1 MIYSEKYRSDHIR
14 FGSKYYSHLSAKLG
28 QHFRCSSKKSALKCF
43 LYSIGFQSNNNTIK
57 IEREYEMFRKIPAQN
72 QKQSDG
78 KPNKHSASWL
88 RGASMAALLLV
99 SVVLIFVMLSS
110 YYAELDN
117 QLFAERSNHLQEITE
132 KVADI
137 FDITIARSWDSVNTL
152 EQFLFMENTQ
162 LRTEDELMQR
172 LKDTSRFRASE
183 GNIFLLLDDDFRYYA
198 SDGSK
203 GYWRELPMIIKN
215 ESQTQELITTLPY
228 QNSSL
233 TYLCFLKQLP
243 EKLVLEATG
252 KSIAYVMLAVD
263 IHSINDGF
271 SIDTFGSSS
280 YTYIVN
286 RDGRAL
292 FVPDGADSR
301 FKAYNIV
308 NALEDDE
315 FIHGGTLEDFRSSVR
330 DLESAVMEFSSDGTD
345 YFVSCHSVGGEGW
358 NTLMLVPT
366 SVLGD
371 SADHTLGSTRRFFI
385 VLGVLLIID
394 FSALVFYLTDNRN
407 RKLMEQK
414 EESNRILKEAA
425 EEARSANKAK
435 SEFLSHMSHDIRTP
449 INGIMGM
456 TEIALK
462 NVSDA
467 ERVEDCLGKITNSS
481 QHLLSLIND
490 VLDMSRIESGKVT
503 LNSAPMNMSAATD
516 ECASIISGQLL
527 DRSVEFIREFGGFA
541 HPNLIGDELHLRQVL
556 INILGNSVKFT
567 PDGGKIYF
575 RVKETGCAD
584 GKARFRFEIEDT
596 GIGMKPEFLK
606 HIWEPFSQEDGG
618 NRTNYKGTGL
628 GMAITKQF
636 VDMMGGTVTVES
648 QLNVGSKFVIELGF
662 DIDTSVETA
671 AEMSEKTEFNLE
683 GMRVMLVE
691 DNEINT
697 EIASFMLE
705 EVGITVTCAE
715 NGKLAVE
722 IFQNSEVGSFDVI
735 LMDIMMPVMNGLDA
749 ARAIRALDHPD
760 AKTIPIVA
768 MTANA
773 YDEDVRNAH
782 EAGMNGHLA
791 KPIDTGLLYRT
802 LDELYHSPKA

>member
-1 MIYSEKYRSDHIR
+1 MIS
-14 FGSKYYSHLSAKLG
+14 
-28 QHFRCSSKKSALKCF
+28 Q
-43 LYSIGFQSNNNTIK
+43 N
-57 IEREYEMFRKIPAQN
+57 PVQN
-72 QKQSDG
+72 QKELNTVS
-78 KPNKHSASWL
+78 NKRPAGWL
-88 RGASMAALLLV
+88 RGASMSALLLV
-99 SVVLIFVMLSS
+99 SIILIVVMIRF
-110 YYAELDN
+110 YYVELDN
-117 QLFAERSNHLQEITE
+117 QLFAERSTHLLEITE

-152 EQFLFMENTQ
+152 EQFLSMEGSRAQ
-162 LRTEDELMQR
+162 TEDELMQH
-172 LKDTSRFRASE
+172 LKDMSRFRDSK
-183 GNIFLLLDDDFRYYA
+183 GNIFLLLDDSFRYYT
-198 SDGSK
+198 SDGNK
-203 GYWRELPMIIKN
+203 GYWRELPAIIN
-215 ESQTQELITTLPY
+215 SQSQTQELITTLPY
-228 QNSSL
+228 QNSSF

-271 SIDTFGSSS
+271 SVNTFGSKD

-292 FVPDGADSR
+292 FVPEGADSR

-315 FIHGGTLEDFRSSVR
+315 FIHGGTVEDFRAVVGSL
-330 DLESAVMEFSSDGTD
+330 DSAVMELRSDRMN

-358 NTLMLVPT
+358 NTLMFVPT
-366 SVLGD
+366 SVLGG
-371 SADHTLGSTRRFFI
+371 SADHMLGSTRRLFI
-385 VLGVLLIID
+385 VLAALLILD
-394 FSALVFYLTDNRN
+394 FSCLVFYLTDNRN

-425 EEARSANKAK
+425 EEARSASRAK

-462 NVSDA
+462 NISDA
-467 ERVEDCLGKITNSS
+467 AWVEDCLGKISNSS

-503 LNSAPMNMSAATD
+503 VNSAPMNMIATTD
-516 ECASIISGQLL
+516 ECASIIGGQLL
-527 DRSVEFIREFGGFA
+527 NRDVELIREFGDFA
-541 HPNLIGDELHLRQVL
+541 HPSLIGDELHLRQIL
-556 INILGNSVKFT
+556 INILGNAVKFT

-575 RVKETGCAD
+575 RVEETGSAD
-584 GKARFRFEIEDT
+584 GRASFHFEIEDT

-618 NRTNYKGTGL
+618 SRTNYKGSGL

-636 VDMMGGTVTVES
+636 VDMMGGTITVES
-648 QLNVGSKFVIELGF
+648 RLHEGSKFAIDLSF
-662 DIDTSVETA
+662 DIDQHA
-671 AEMSEKTEFNLE
+671 AEAIETPEDTELHLE

-691 DNEINT
+691 DNEINM
-697 EIASFMLE
+697 EIAQFMLE
-705 EVGITVTCAE
+705 DVGITVTCVE
-715 NGKLAVE
+715 NGQLALE
-722 IFQNSEVGSFDVI
+722 MFQSHEAGSFDVI
-735 LMDIMMPVMNGLDA
+735 LMDIMMPVMNGLEA
-749 ARAIRALDHPD
+749 ARAIRALDRPD
-760 AKTIPIVA
+760 AQTIPIVA

-773 YDEDVRNAH
+773 YDEDVRNAR

-791 KPIDTGLLYRT
+791 KPIDTALLYRT
-802 LDELYHSPKA
+802 LSELYHSPKV

>member
-1 MIYSEKYRSDHIR
+1 MIGHKPVQNH
-14 FGSKYYSHLSAKLG
+14 
-28 QHFRCSSKKSALKCF
+28 KKETA
-43 LYSIGFQSNNNTIK
+43 
-57 IEREYEMFRKIPAQN
+57 
-72 QKQSDG
+72 
-78 KPNKHSASWL
+78 PNKRPTGWL
-88 RGASMAALLLV
+88 RGAALAALLLV
-99 SVVLIFVMLSS
+99 SVVLIFGMARI
-110 YYAELDN
+110 YYVELDN
-117 QLFAERSNHLQEITE
+117 QLFDERSSHLLEITE

-137 FDITIARSWDSVNTL
+137 FDITIARSWDSVNTM
-152 EQFLFMENTQ
+152 EQFLFMEGTEA
-162 LRTEDELMQR
+162 RTEDELMR
-172 LKDTSRFRASE
+172 CLKDMSRFHAAE
-183 GNIFLLLDDDFRYYA
+183 NNIFLLLDNDFRYYT

-215 ESQTQELITTLPY
+215 QSPTQELITTLPY
-228 QNSSL
+228 HNSSL

-252 KSIAYVMLAVD
+252 RSIAYVMLAVD
-263 IHSINDGF
+263 INSINDGF
-271 SIDTFGSSS
+271 SVNTFGSRG

-286 RDGRAL
+286 RDGRTL
-292 FVPDGADSR
+292 FAPEGADSR
-301 FKAYNIV
+301 FKAYNIIK
-308 NALEDDE
+308 ALEGE
-315 FIHGGTLEDFRSSVR
+315 KFIHGGTIEDFRSSIQG
-330 DLESAVMEFSSDGTD
+330 LESAVLEFRSNGIE

-358 NTLMLVPT
+358 NTLMFVPT

-371 SADHTLGSTRRFFI
+371 SADHVLGSTRRFFI
-385 VLGVLLIID
+385 VLGALLILD

-425 EEARSANKAK
+425 EEAQSANKAK

-467 ERVEDCLGKITNSS
+467 ARVEDCLGKISNSS

-490 VLDMSRIESGKVT
+490 VLDMSRIESGKVAV
-503 LNSAPMNMSAATD
+503 NSEPMNMIVTTD
-516 ECASIISGQLL
+516 GCASIIGGQLL
-527 DRSVEFIREFGGFA
+527 NRDVELVREFEDLA
-541 HPNLIGDELHLRQVL
+541 HPDLIGDELHLRQIL

-575 RVKETGCAD
+575 RVKETGSAD
-584 GKARFRFEIEDT
+584 GKASFHFEVEDT
-596 GIGMKPEFLK
+596 GIGMKPEYLK

-636 VDMMGGTVTVES
+636 VDMMGGTITVES
-648 QLNVGSKFVIELGF
+648 RLNEGSKFTIDMSF
-662 DIDTSVETA
+662 DIDQHAAVTA
-671 AEMSEKTEFNLE
+671 AELPAETEIRLD

-691 DNEINT
+691 DNELNT
-697 EIASFMLE
+697 EIARFMLE
-705 EVGITVTCAE
+705 EVGITVICVE
-715 NGKLAVE
+715 NGQLAVE
-722 IFQNSEVGSFDVI
+722 MFQNSEAGSFDVI

-749 ARAIRALDHPD
+749 ARAIRALDRPD
-760 AKTIPIVA
+760 AGTIPIIA

-773 YDEDVRNAH
+773 YEDDVRNAR

-802 LDELYHSPKA
+802 LSELYHSPNSPKA

>member
-1 MIYSEKYRSDHIR
+1 M
-14 FGSKYYSHLSAKLG
+14 FG
-28 QHFRCSSKKSALKCF
+28 
-43 LYSIGFQSNNNTIK
+43 K
-57 IEREYEMFRKIPAQN
+57 ISVQN
-72 QKQSDG
+72 QKKSGSEAKKRWADR
-78 KPNKHSASWL
+78 L

-99 SVVLIFVMLSS
+99 SVVLISVMLRS
-110 YYAELDN
+110 YYMKLDD
-117 QLFAERSNHLQEITE
+117 QLFAERSKHLQEITE

-152 EQFLFMENTQ
+152 EQFLYMKDTR

-172 LKDTSRFRASE
+172 LKDISRFRTSE
-183 GNIFLLLDDDFRYYA
+183 GNIFLLLDDDFRYYT
-198 SDGSK
+198 SDGNK
-203 GYWRELPMIIKN
+203 GYWRELPLIIRTQ
-215 ESQTQELITTLPY
+215 SQTQELITTLPY

-233 TYLCFLKQLP
+233 TYMCFLKQLP

-263 IHSINDGF
+263 IHTINDGF

-292 FVPDGADSR
+292 FVPDGADNR

-308 NALEDDE
+308 NTLEDNE
-315 FIHGGTLEDFRSSVR
+315 FIHGGTVEDLRSSVQG
-330 DLESAVMEFSSDGTD
+330 LESVVLEFNSGGTD
-345 YFVSCHSVGGEGW
+345 YFVSCHSVGDKGW
-358 NTLMLVPT
+358 NTLMFVPT

-385 VLGVLLIID
+385 IIGALLILD
-394 FSALVFYLTDNRN
+394 FSALVFYLTDNHN

-425 EEARSANKAK
+425 EEAQSANKAK

-462 NVSDA
+462 NVSDTA
-467 ERVEDCLGKITNSS
+467 RVKDCLGKITNSS

-490 VLDMSRIESGKVT
+490 VLDMSRIESGKVAI
-503 LNSAPMNMSAATD
+503 NSEPMNMIDTTD
-516 ECASIISGQLL
+516 GCASIISGQLL
-527 DRSVEFIREFGGFA
+527 NRNVEFIREFGDFA
-541 HPNLIGDELHLRQVL
+541 HPNLIGDELHLRQIL

-575 RVKETGCAD
+575 RVKETDCAD
-584 GKARFRFEIEDT
+584 GKAHFHFEVEDT

-606 HIWEPFSQEDGG
+606 HIWEPFAQEDGG

-628 GMAITKQF
+628 GMAITKKF

-648 QLNVGSKFVIELGF
+648 RLNEGSKFVVEIGF
-662 DIDTSVETA
+662 DIDQHAAKASETSEET
-671 AEMSEKTEFNLE
+671 ELHLD

-697 EIASFMLE
+697 EIARFMLE

-722 IFQNSEVGSFDVI
+722 TFQNSEAGSFDVI

-749 ARAIRALDHPD
+749 ARAIRALDRPD

-773 YDEDVRNAH
+773 YDEDVRNAR

-791 KPIDTGLLYRT
+791 KPIDTKLLYRT
-802 LDELYHSPKA
+802 LDELYHSSKA

>member
-1 MIYSEKYRSDHIR
+1 MIR
-14 FGSKYYSHLSAKLG
+14 
-28 QHFRCSSKKSALKCF
+28 QKSV
-43 LYSIGFQSNNNTIK
+43 
-57 IEREYEMFRKIPAQN
+57 QN
-72 QKQSDG
+72 QKEMNPAS
-78 KPNKHSASWL
+78 NKRPAGWL
-88 RGASMAALLLV
+88 RGASMSALILV
-99 SVVLIFVMLSS
+99 SVVLIAVMIRF
-110 YYAELDN
+110 YYVELDN
-117 QLFAERSNHLQEITE
+117 QLFVERSNHLQEITE

-137 FDITIARSWDSVNTL
+137 FDITIARSWDSVDTL
-152 EQFLFMENTQ
+152 EQFLSMEGTQ
-162 LRTEDELMQR
+162 TRTEEELMQR
-172 LKDTSRFRASE
+172 LKDMSGFRSSQD
-183 GNIFLLLDDDFRYYA
+183 NIFLLLDDDFRYYA
-198 SDGSK
+198 SDGNK
-203 GYWRELPMIIKN
+203 GYWRELPMMIKN
-215 ESQTQELITTLPY
+215 QSQTQELITTLPY
-228 QNSSL
+228 QSSSL

-243 EKLVLEATG
+243 EKFVLEATG

-271 SIDTFGSSS
+271 SVNTFGSRD

-308 NALEDDE
+308 NALENEE
-315 FIHGGTLEDFRSSVR
+315 FIHGGTVEDLRATVQSLDSIVLEFRS
-330 DLESAVMEFSSDGTD
+330 DGGD

-358 NTLMLVPT
+358 NTLVFVPT

-371 SADHTLGSTRRFFI
+371 SADDMLGSTRRFFI
-385 VLGVLLIID
+385 ALGALLILD
-394 FSALVFYLTDNRN
+394 FSCLVFYLTDNRN

-425 EEARSANKAK
+425 EEARSANRAK

-462 NVSDA
+462 NVSDTA
-467 ERVEDCLGKITNSS
+467 WVKDCLGKISNSS

-503 LNSAPMNMSAATD
+503 VNSAPMNMIAATD
-516 ECASIISGQLL
+516 ECASIIGGQLL
-527 DRSVEFIREFGGFA
+527 GRDVELIREFDDFA

-575 RVKETGCAD
+575 RVKETGSAD
-584 GKARFRFEIEDT
+584 GRAHFHFEIEDT
-596 GIGMKPEFLK
+596 GIGMKQEFLK

-628 GMAITKQF
+628 GMAITKRF
-636 VDMMGGTVTVES
+636 VDMMGGTITVES
-648 QLNVGSKFVIELGF
+648 RLHEGSKFVIELGF
-662 DIDTSVETA
+662 DIDQHVAEASETP
-671 AEMSEKTEFNLE
+671 EETELHLE

-697 EIASFMLE
+697 EIAQFMLE
-705 EVGITVTCAE
+705 DVGITVTCVE
-715 NGKLAVE
+715 NGQLALE
-722 IFQNSEVGSFDVI
+722 LFQSHEAGSFDVI

-749 ARAIRALDHPD
+749 TRAIRALDRPD
-760 AKTIPIVA
+760 AETIPIVA

-773 YDEDVRNAH
+773 YDEDVRRAR
-782 EAGMNGHLA
+782 EAGMNRHLA
-791 KPIDTGLLYRT
+791 KPIDTDLLYQT
-802 LDELYHSPKA
+802 LGELYHRPKT

>member
-1 MIYSEKYRSDHIR
+1 MIRQKPVQNEKNINN
-14 FGSKYYSHLSAKLG
+14 
-28 QHFRCSSKKSALKCF
+28 KS
-43 LYSIGFQSNNNTIK
+43 
-57 IEREYEMFRKIPAQN
+57 
-72 QKQSDG
+72 
-78 KPNKHSASWL
+78 NKRPTGWL
-88 RGASMAALLLV
+88 RGASMSALLLV
-99 SVVLIFVMLSS
+99 SVVLIVVTIRF
-110 YYAELDN
+110 YYVELDN
-117 QLFAERSNHLQEITE
+117 QLFAERSSHLQEITE

-137 FDITIARSWDSVNTL
+137 YDITIARSWDSVNTL
-152 EQFLFMENTQ
+152 EQYLFMEGARIQ
-162 LRTEDELMQR
+162 TEDELMQR
-172 LKDTSRFRASE
+172 LKDMSRFRASQ
-183 GNIFLLLDDDFRYYA
+183 GNVFLLLDSDFRYYT

-215 ESQTQELITTLPY
+215 QSQTQELITALPY

-252 KSIAYVMLAVD
+252 KSIAYVMMAMD
-263 IHSINDGF
+263 INSINDGF
-271 SIDTFGSSS
+271 SVSTFGSGN

-292 FVPDGADSR
+292 FVPADADSR
-301 FKAYNIV
+301 FKAYNTV
-308 NALEDDE
+308 NTLEDAE
-315 FIHGGTLEDFRSSVR
+315 FIHGGTLEDLRATIQSLDSIVLEFRS
-330 DLESAVMEFSSDGTD
+330 DGAD

-358 NTLMLVPT
+358 NTLMFVPT

-371 SADHTLGSTRRFFI
+371 SADHMLRSTRRFFAA
-385 VLGVLLIID
+385 LGMLLILD
-394 FSALVFYLTDNRN
+394 FSCLVFYLTDNRN
-407 RKLMEQK
+407 RRLMEQK
-414 EESNRILKEAA
+414 EESNRILKKAA

-467 ERVEDCLGKITNSS
+467 ARVEDCLGKISNSS

-503 LNSAPMNMSAATD
+503 VNSAPMNMNATAD
-516 ECASIISGQLL
+516 ECASIIGGQLQGRDL
-527 DRSVEFIREFGGFA
+527 ELIREFGDFA

-556 INILGNSVKFT
+556 INILGNAVKFT

-575 RVKETGCAD
+575 RVQETGSDD
-584 GKARFRFEIEDT
+584 GRAHFHFEIEDT
-596 GIGMKPEFLK
+596 GIGMKPEFLQ
-606 HIWEPFSQEDGG
+606 HIWEPFAQEDGG

-628 GMAITKQF
+628 GMTITRQF
-636 VDMMGGTVTVES
+636 VDMMGGTITVES
-648 QLNVGSKFVIELGF
+648 RLHEGSKFVIDLGF
-662 DIDTSVETA
+662 DIDQHVKAADDTSE
-671 AEMSEKTEFNLE
+671 ENELHLD

-691 DNEINT
+691 DNELNT
-697 EIASFMLE
+697 EIAQFMLE
-705 EVGITVTCAE
+705 EVGITVTCVE
-715 NGKLAVE
+715 NGRLAVE
-722 IFQNSEVGSFDVI
+722 MFQNQAAGSFDLI

-749 ARAIRALDHPD
+749 TRAIRALDRPD

-773 YDEDVRNAH
+773 YEDDIRHAR
-782 EAGMNGHLA
+782 EAGMDGHLA
-791 KPIDTGLLYRT
+791 KPIDTDLLYRT
-802 LDELYHSPKA
+802 LSELFHRP

>member
-1 MIYSEKYRSDHIR
+1 MIRQKP
-14 FGSKYYSHLSAKLG
+14 
-28 QHFRCSSKKSALKCF
+28 
-43 LYSIGFQSNNNTIK
+43 
-57 IEREYEMFRKIPAQN
+57 MQN
-72 QKQSDG
+72 QNENEIDIASDNRSTG
-78 KPNKHSASWL
+78 WL
-88 RGASMAALLLV
+88 RGASMSALLLI
-99 SVVLIFVMLSS
+99 SIVLIFIMIRS
-110 YYAELDN
+110 YYSELDN
-117 QLFAERSNHLQEITE
+117 QLFAERSSHLQEITE

-152 EQFLFMENTQ
+152 EQFLSTEGIQ
-162 LRTEDELMQR
+162 AQTEDELMQL
-172 LKDTSRFRASE
+172 LKDMSRFRTTQD
-183 GNIFLLLDDDFRYYA
+183 NIFMLLDDDFRYYA
-198 SDGSK
+198 SDGNK
-203 GYWRELPMIIKN
+203 GYWRELPMIIEN
-215 ESQTQELITTLPY
+215 QTQTQELITTLPY
-228 QNSSL
+228 QNSSF

-243 EKLVLEATG
+243 EKLVLESTG
-252 KSIAYVMLAVD
+252 KSITYVMLAVD

-271 SIDTFGSSS
+271 SVNTFGSRG
-280 YTYIVN
+280 YAYIVN
-286 RDGRAL
+286 QDGRTL
-292 FVPDGADSR
+292 FVPDGVDSR
-301 FKAYNIV
+301 FKSYNIV
-308 NALEDDE
+308 NALEDEE
-315 FIHGGTLEDFRSSVR
+315 FIHGGTVEDFRTSIKC
-330 DLESAVMEFSSDGTD
+330 LESGVAEFRSDGTD
-345 YFVSCHSVGGEGW
+345 YFVSCHSVGNDGW

-371 SADHTLGSTRRFFI
+371 GANHMLGSTRRFFI
-385 VLGVLLIID
+385 VLGVLLIFD

-414 EESNRILKEAA
+414 EESNRILKVAA
-425 EEARSANKAK
+425 EEARSANQAK
-435 SEFLSHMSHDIRTP
+435 SDFLSHMSHDIRTP

-467 ERVEDCLGKITNSS
+467 VRVEDCLDKISNSS

-503 LNSAPMNMSAATD
+503 LNSAPMNMNTITN
-516 ECASIISGQLL
+516 ECASIIDGQLL
-527 DRSVEFIREFGGFA
+527 NRDVELIKEFGDYA
-541 HPNLIGDELHLRQVL
+541 HPILIGDELHLRQIL

-575 RVKETGCAD
+575 RVKETGSAD
-584 GKARFRFEIEDT
+584 GRAHYHLEIEDT
-596 GIGMKPEFLK
+596 GIGMKQEYLQ

-636 VDMMGGTVTVES
+636 VDMMGGTITVES
-648 QLNVGSKFVIELGF
+648 RINEGSKFVIKLSF
-662 DIDTSVETA
+662 DIDQNAVAA
-671 AEMSEKTEFNLE
+671 AETPEETELNLE

-691 DNEINT
+691 DNELNT
-697 EIASFMLE
+697 EIAQFMLE
-705 EVGITVTCAE
+705 EVGITVTCVE

-722 IFQNSEVGSFDVI
+722 MFQDSETGNFDVI

-749 ARAIRALDHPD
+749 ARAIRALARPD
-760 AKTIPIVA
+760 AKTIPIIA

-773 YDEDVRNAH
+773 YDEDVRHAH

-802 LDELYHSPKA
+802 LDELFHHRKAK

>member
-1 MIYSEKYRSDHIR
+1 MIR
-14 FGSKYYSHLSAKLG
+14 
-28 QHFRCSSKKSALKCF
+28 QKSV
-43 LYSIGFQSNNNTIK
+43 
-57 IEREYEMFRKIPAQN
+57 QN
-72 QKQSDG
+72 QKNNTVSG
-78 KPNKHSASWL
+78 KHQIGWL
-88 RGASMAALLLV
+88 RGAAMGVLLLV
-99 SVVLIFVMLSS
+99 SIVLIFVMIHS
-110 YYAELDN
+110 YYAAMDN
-117 QLFAERSNHLQEITE
+117 QLFDERSTHLQEITE

-152 EQFLFMENTQ
+152 EQFLSMEGTWA
-162 LRTEDELMQR
+162 RTEDELMQR
-172 LKDTSRFRASE
+172 LKDMSRFRAPE
-183 GNIFLLLDDDFRYYA
+183 DNIFLLLDSDFRYYT
-198 SDGSK
+198 SDGNK

-215 ESQTQELITTLPY
+215 QSPTQELITTLPY

-271 SIDTFGSSS
+271 SVNTFGSRG

-286 RDGRAL
+286 RDGRIL
-292 FVPDGADSR
+292 FIPNGTESKFR
-301 FKAYNIV
+301 AYNIV
-308 NALEDDE
+308 KVLEGVE
-315 FIHGGTLEDFRSSVR
+315 FIHGGTIEDFRASLKSL
-330 DLESAVMEFSSDGTD
+330 DSAVMEFRSDETD

-358 NTLMLVPT
+358 NTLVFVPT
-366 SVLGD
+366 SVLEG
-371 SADHTLGSTRRFFI
+371 SADYMLGSTRRFFI
-385 VLGVLLIID
+385 AVGLLLILD
-394 FSALVFYLTDNRN
+394 FSCLVFYLTDYRN

-425 EEARSANKAK
+425 EEAQSANKAK

-467 ERVEDCLGKITNSS
+467 ARVEDCLGKISNSS

-503 LNSAPMNMSAATD
+503 VNSAPMNMISTID
-516 ECASIISGQLL
+516 ECASIIGGQLL
-527 DRSVEFIREFGGFA
+527 NREVELIREFGDFA
-541 HPNLIGDELHLRQVL
+541 HPNLIGDELHLRQIL

-575 RVKETGCAD
+575 RVEEIGSAD
-584 GKARFRFEIEDT
+584 GKTNYHFEIEDT
-596 GIGMKPEFLK
+596 GIGMKPEFLQ

-636 VDMMGGTVTVES
+636 VDMMGGTITVES
-648 QLNVGSKFVIELGF
+648 RLHEGSKFVIELSF
-662 DIDTSVETA
+662 DIDPNVELIA
-671 AEMSEKTEFNLE
+671 KMSEETEVHLD
-683 GMRVMLVE
+683 GVRVMLVE
-691 DNEINT
+691 DNELNM
-697 EIASFMLE
+697 EIAKFMLE
-705 EVGITVTCAE
+705 ETGITVTCVE

-722 IFQNSEVGSFDVI
+722 MFQNSEPGSFDVI

-773 YDEDVRNAH
+773 YDEDIRHAR
-782 EAGMNGHLA
+782 EAGMNAHLS
-791 KPIDTGLLYRT
+791 KPIDTDLLYRT
-802 LDELYHSPKA
+802 LSELYNSPKA

>member
-1 MIYSEKYRSDHIR
+1 MQLEKVGTKV
-14 FGSKYYSHLSAKLG
+14 FFVVQLKGLS
-28 QHFRCSSKKSALKCF
+28 
-43 LYSIGFQSNNNTIK
+43 GFQSNNNA
-57 IEREYEMFRKIPAQN
+57 IEREYQMFVKIPVQN
-72 QKQSDG
+72 QKKSG
-78 KPNKHSASWL
+78 SKPNNRSADWL
-88 RGASMAALLLV
+88 RGASMTALLLV
-99 SVVLIFVMLSS
+99 SVILIFTMIHF
-110 YYAELDN
+110 YYVELDN
-117 QLFAERSNHLQEITE
+117 QLFVERSTHLQEITE

-137 FDITIARSWDSVNTL
+137 FDITIARSWDSVNML
-152 EQFLFMENTQ
+152 EQFLFMEDTQ

-172 LKDTSRFRASE
+172 LKDTSRFHASE
-183 GNIFLLLDDDFRYYA
+183 DNIFLLLDDDFRYYT
-198 SDGSK
+198 SDGNK
-203 GYWRELPMIIKN
+203 GYWRELPLIIQSQ
-215 ESQTQELITTLPY
+215 SQTQELITTLPY

-252 KSIAYVMLAVD
+252 KSAAYVMLAVN
-263 IHSINDGF
+263 INSINDGF
-271 SIDTFGSSS
+271 SVNTFGSRG

-286 RDGRAL
+286 RDGRIL
-292 FVPDGADSR
+292 FIPDDAESK

-308 NALEDDE
+308 KVLEGAE
-315 FIHGGTLEDFRSSVR
+315 FIHGGTIEDFRASLQ
-330 DLESAVMEFSSDGTD
+330 DLDSAVMEFGSEGTD
-345 YFVSCHSVGGEGW
+345 YFVSCHSVGGKGW

-366 SVLGD
+366 NVLGA
-371 SADHTLGSTRRFFI
+371 SADYILKNTRRFFI
-385 VLGVLLIID
+385 AMGLILILD
-394 FSALVFYLTDNRN
+394 FSSLVFYLTDNRN

-425 EEARSANKAK
+425 EEARSASKAK

-467 ERVEDCLGKITNSS
+467 ARVEDCLGKISNSS

-503 LNSAPMNMSAATD
+503 INSEPMNMITTTD
-516 ECASIISGQLL
+516 GCASIIGGQLL
-527 DRSVEFIREFGGFA
+527 NRSVELIREFDDFA
-541 HPNLIGDELHLRQVL
+541 HPNLIGDELHLRQIL

-567 PDGGKIYF
+567 PDGGKICF
-575 RVKETGCAD
+575 RVRETGCTE
-584 GKARFRFEIEDT
+584 GKAHFHFEIEDT

-606 HIWEPFSQEDGG
+606 HIWEPFAQEDGG

-628 GMAITKQF
+628 GMSITKQF
-636 VDMMGGTVTVES
+636 VDMMGGTITVES
-648 QLNVGSKFVIELGF
+648 QLHTGSKFVIELSF
-662 DIDTSVETA
+662 DIDTNVEPI
-671 AEMSEKTEFNLE
+671 AEMPEKTELHLE
-683 GMRVMLVE
+683 GMRIMLVE
-691 DNEINT
+691 DNEINM
-697 EIASFMLE
+697 EIAQFMLKE
-705 EVGITVTCAE
+705 AGITVTCAE

-722 IFQNSEVGSFDVI
+722 TFQNSEAGSFDVI

-773 YDEDVRNAH
+773 YDEDVRNAQ

-791 KPIDTGLLYRT
+791 KPIDTKLLYRT
-802 LDELYHSPKA
+802 LDELYNSPKAQ

>member
-1 MIYSEKYRSDHIR
+1 MIREKTMQDQNEINIVSDKR
-14 FGSKYYSHLSAKLG
+14 TKV
-28 QHFRCSSKKSALKCF
+28 
-43 LYSIGFQSNNNTIK
+43 
-57 IEREYEMFRKIPAQN
+57 
-72 QKQSDG
+72 
-78 KPNKHSASWL
+78 WL
-88 RGASMAALLLV
+88 RGVSMSALLLI
-99 SVVLIFVMLSS
+99 SIVLIFFTIRS
-110 YYAELDN
+110 YYSEMDN
-117 QLFAERSNHLQEITE
+117 QLFAERSSHLQEITE

-152 EQFLFMENTQ
+152 EQFLSTEGTQ
-162 LRTEDELMQR
+162 AQTEDELMR
-172 LKDTSRFRASE
+172 LLKDMSRFRTDQD
-183 GNIFLLLDDDFRYYA
+183 NIFMLLDNDFRYYA
-198 SDGSK
+198 SDGNK
-203 GYWRELPMIIKN
+203 GYWRELPMIIEN
-215 ESQTQELITTLPY
+215 QSTTQELITTLPY
-228 QNSSL
+228 QNSSF

-243 EKLVLEATG
+243 EKLALEATG
-252 KSIAYVMLAVD
+252 KSITYVMLAVD

-271 SIDTFGSSS
+271 SVNTFESRG

-292 FVPDGADSR
+292 FVPNGVDSR
-301 FKAYNIV
+301 FKAYNIAK
-308 NALEDDE
+308 ALEDE
-315 FIHGGTLEDFRSSVR
+315 KFIHGGTAEDFRTSLQN
-330 DLESAVMEFSSDGTD
+330 LESAVMEFRSDETN

-366 SVLGD
+366 SVLGEG
-371 SADHTLGSTRRFFI
+371 ANHMLGSTRRFFI
-385 VLGVLLIID
+385 FLGILLILD
-394 FSALVFYLTDNRN
+394 FSCLVFYLTDNRN

-414 EESNRILKEAA
+414 EESNRVLKEAA

-467 ERVEDCLGKITNSS
+467 ARVEDCLGKISNSS

-503 LNSAPMNMSAATD
+503 VNSAPMNMIAATD
-516 ECASIISGQLL
+516 ECASIIGGQLL
-527 DRSVEFIREFGGFA
+527 NRNVEFIREFDDFA
-541 HPNLIGDELHLRQVL
+541 HPDLIGDELHLRQIL

-575 RVKETGCAD
+575 RVKEIGCTG
-584 GKARFRFEIEDT
+584 GKAHFRFEIEDT
-596 GIGMKPEFLK
+596 GIGMKPEYIQ

-636 VDMMGGTVTVES
+636 VDMMGGTITVES
-648 QLNVGSKFVIELGF
+648 RLNEGSKFVIDLGL
-662 DIDTSVETA
+662 DIDQNAKHTAET
-671 AEMSEKTEFNLE
+671 SEKKELHLE
-683 GMRVMLVE
+683 GMRIMLVE
-691 DNEINT
+691 DNEINM
-697 EIASFMLE
+697 EIAQFMLDD
-705 EVGITVTCAE
+705 VGISVTCVE

-722 IFQNSEVGSFDVI
+722 MFQNSEAESFDVI

-749 ARAIRALDHPD
+749 ARAIRSLDRPD
-760 AKTIPIVA
+760 AKTIPIIA

-773 YDEDVRNAH
+773 YDDDVRNTR
-782 EAGMNGHLA
+782 EAGMNGHLS
-791 KPIDTGLLYRT
+791 KPIDTALLYRT
-802 LDELYHSPKA
+802 LDELYHRPKAE